1 MKKILFAL
9 LGVAGVFAIFAG
21 VGIMAKRANAT
32 TVKVIP
38 VSDLN
43 QSGYMDDNESM
54 LYGEITSSVTQKVEL
69 MQDAI
74 ISQVHVKEGDRV
86 KPGDKL
92 LTYDMTLKQ
101 LELELARLRR
111 QNLENKLDKARARLT
126 SLENGGPIDDD
137 DGDDYT
143 PIEDDS
149 GDSPDEARNGAYLYA
164 LAQTPVRMAAAAV
177 SEVSDPNLDVSPGS
191 VSESDGNADS
201 DLGGDPDAGR
211 EDKDNGTISD
221 SELSP
226 APEAVL
232 YEMLDYESVPYRGSG
247 SKEDPLCFLCT
258 GSEEG
263 VVVKGSF
270 FNRMAGYDETG
281 AQKAK
286 DAKAL
291 WYRLEFHEGD
301 RISDMENP
309 EASLLGYYLRK
320 GKEVMDPDEEKIF
333 TLEGAGQTDDG
344 ESVLTSTPEPEIK
357 GPNKTVK
364 EEDEDDWEDDD
375 WEEEEYPEEPSMTR
389 EEAIKYQKN
398 NIQAYELDIQKQ
410 SLAISKLE
418 KQLKEETATST
429 MEGIVTVVG
438 DPATGESDGDGFIEI
453 ESDDGYYV
461 KGSLGELMLDRV
473 QTGDEITGTSYESG
487 LEFTAKIR
495 EIAAYPATGNGES
508 YDMGNPNESQYPF
521 VAHVTEDLDLQNG
534 EGTEIKL
541 GGGQKNNSGDSI
553 YLDAAMIRSEGGQ
566 YYVYKDNKGQL
577 QKKYVTAQRSS
588 DGYSIVVSKGLSN
601 DDKIAFPYGKG
612 VEEGAK
618 TEEGTMEE
626 LYDF

>member
-9 LGVAGVFAIFAG
+9 LGVAAVFAIFAG
-21 VGIMAKRANAT
+21 IGIAARRANAT

-43 QSGYMDDNESM
+43 QAGYMDDSESM
-54 LYGEITSSVTQKVEL
+54 LYGEIASSVTQKVEL

-74 ISQVHVKEGDRV
+74 ISQVYVKEGDRV

-101 LELELARLRR
+101 LELELTKLRR
-111 QNLENKLDKARARLT
+111 QSLENKLDKARARLT
-126 SLENGGPIDDD
+126 SLENGGPIDEDD
-137 DGDDYT
+137 SEDYT

-149 GDSPDEARNGAYLYA
+149 GDDREESLNNLYFHA
-164 LAQTPVRMAAAAV
+164 FAQTPVRVAAAMHAPI
-177 SEVSDPNLDVSPGS
+177 SGSDAQSDLNSVSDG
-191 VSESDGNADS
+191 DGNADNS
-201 DLGGDPDAGR
+201 LEGEPDDDA
-211 EDKDNGTISD
+211 ISD
-221 SELSP
+221 SELPS
-226 APEAVL
+226 APEAIL

-258 GSEEG
+258 GSDEG

-270 FNRMAGYDETG
+270 FNKMAGYDEMGVEATADG
-281 AQKAK
+281 
-286 DAKAL
+286 KAL

-309 EASLLGYYLRK
+309 EASLIGFYLRK
-320 GKEVMDPDEEKIF
+320 GKELMNPDEEKIF

-344 ESVLTSTPEPEIK
+344 ESVLTSTPEPEVT
-357 GPNKTVK
+357 GPNETIRKK
-364 EEDEDDWEDDD
+364 PKKDKDDEDWEDED
-375 WEEEEYPEEPSMTR
+375 WEEEDYPEEPSMTR

-418 KQLKEETATST
+418 KELKEETATST

-461 KGSLGELMLDRV
+461 KGALGELMLDRV
-473 QTGDEITGTSYESG
+473 QVGDEITGTSYESG
-487 LEFTAKIR
+487 IEFTAKIR
-495 EIAAYPATGNGES
+495 EIAAYPATGSGES
-508 YDMGNPNESQYPF
+508 YDMGNPNESKYPF
-521 VAHVTEDLDLQNG
+521 MAHVTEDLDLQNG

-541 GGGQKNNSGDSI
+541 SGGQKTNSGDSI
-553 YLDAAMIRSEGGQ
+553 YLDAAMIRSEGGR
-566 YYVYKDNKGQL
+566 YYVYKDNKGEL
-577 QKKYVTAQRSS
+577 QKKYVTAERSS
-588 DGYSIVVSKGLSN
+588 DGYSIVVSKGLTN

-618 TEEGTMEE
+618 TEDGTMEE